1 MRVEAR
7 YYDGQTAG
15 SEPVTVT
22 LSGNQLHFVLDTT
35 AQFVDVQEV
44 SVTAPVGK
52 SGTWVVELADGAALH
67 FDDEALG
74 RRLAGLRGQTGFV
87 RRLESAWHYALL
99 ALVVSI
105 VSTWALLTY
114 GVPYAARQVAF
125 ALPANLMNS
134 LGDDSMEVLD
144 ELMFSTSELS
154 PENKRR
160 VEGLF
165 ADIRSSN
172 ADFAAYRLEFRA
184 SSVGPNAFAV
194 PGGIVVMTDE
204 LVEIAASDAE
214 IAAVLA
220 HEVGHLYHRHSLRIL
235 LQDSASALLIASIT
249 GDLSSVTALSA
260 AVPTMLMRAKYS
272 RDFERE
278 ADDFA
283 FAYLESR
290 DIPTDVLAELLY
302 RIEGNTGEDEGVSSW
317 FSTHP
322 PTRERVNER

>member
-22 LSGNQLHFVLDTT
+22 LSGNQLHFILDTT

-52 SGTWVVELADGAALH
+52 SGTWVIELADDAALH

-74 RRLAGLRGQTGFV
+74 RRLAALRGQRGFV

-105 VSTWALLTY
+105 VSTWALMTY

-125 ALPANLMNS
+125 ALPADLMNS

-154 PENKRR
+154 AENKRR
-160 VEGLF
+160 VENLF

-172 ADFAAYRLEFRA
+172 ADFAAYRLEFRV
-184 SSVGPNAFAV
+184 SNVGPNAFAV

-235 LQDSASALLIASIT
+235 LQDSATALLIVSIT

-278 ADDFA
+278 ADAFA

-290 DIPTDVLAELLY
+290 DIPTDVLSALLY
-302 RIEGNTGEDEGVSSW
+302 RIEGNTDDDGVSSW